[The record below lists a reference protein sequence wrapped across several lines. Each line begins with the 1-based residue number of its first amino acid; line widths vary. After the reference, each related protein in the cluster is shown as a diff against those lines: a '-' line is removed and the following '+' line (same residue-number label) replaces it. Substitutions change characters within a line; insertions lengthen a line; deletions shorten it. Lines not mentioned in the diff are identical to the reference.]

1 MNREA
6 HPLNSIALLATGDE
20 IIDGDIL
27 NSNAQEIAL
36 RLVSHGMQVGMHLT
50 VGDNLTEMRTAISFL
65 LQHHRA
71 LIITGGLGPTTDDLT
86 RYALAE
92 VLNRELA
99 FDESTWQRIVDRL
112 NKLGYHAPP
121 ENNRQQ
127 ALFPE
132 HAVIIPN
139 THGTAAGCMLKEG
152 EHFIFMLPGPP
163 FECLPMIDKVILPA
177 LKIAAFEQVQY
188 HAKWLLF
195 NVSEGQVAEEFEELT
210 KRFDCTTGY
219 RVCYPYLEIKLHSK
233 NENDFN
239 HLVPLIE
246 KTFFSHMIEDGKHTA
261 VELLKKKLLTL
272 EYPLTILDSAT
283 GGSLEA
289 TLKTPENYTKLYFH
303 SDKNQTEM
311 ISDHTVRITGLK
323 DFWEHKSANH
333 TTLEIIYTNQNIIK
347 PTKFTI
353 PFRSNR
359 VKLYAVEF
367 ICQKIFQYLNEAA
380 N

>member
-1 MNREA
+1 MNRTT
-6 HPLNSIALLATGDE
+6 HPQNSIALLATGDE
-20 IIDGDIL
+20 IINGDIL
-27 NSNAQEIAL
+27 NSNAQEIAQ

-50 VGDNLTEMRTAISFL
+50 VSDNLADMRAAISFL

-71 LIITGGLGPTTDDLT
+71 LIITGGLGPTSDDLT

-92 VLNRELA
+92 VLNRELI
-99 FDESTWQRIVDRL
+99 FDESTWQRIIDRL
-112 NKLGYHAPP
+112 DKLGYHTPP

-132 HAVIIPN
+132 QAIIIPN
-139 THGTAAGCMLKEG
+139 THGTAAGCMLKDD

-163 FECLPMIDKVILPA
+163 FECFPMVDKVVLPA
-177 LKIAAFEQVQY
+177 LKIAAFEQLDY

-195 NVSEGQVAEEFEELT
+195 NVSEGQIAEELEELT

-219 RVCYPYLEIKLHSK
+219 RVCYPYLEIKLHSR
-233 NENDFN
+233 NEKDFN
-239 HLVPLIE
+239 HLMPLIE
-246 KTFFSHMIEDGKHTA
+246 KTFSSHMIEDGKKTA
-261 VELLKKKLLTL
+261 VELLKKKLLTI
-272 EYPLTILDSAT
+272 ESPLTIMDSAT

-289 TLKTPENYTKLYFH
+289 SLKTPENHTKLHFC
-303 SDKNQTEM
+303 SDKIKTETADRT
-311 ISDHTVRITGLK
+311 IRITGLK
-323 DFWEHKSANH
+323 DFWENKSVNH
-333 TTLEIIYTNQNIIK
+333 TTLEIIYMHQNIIK

-367 ICQKIFQYLNEAA
+367 ICQKIYQYLNELTD
-380 N
+380 

>member
-1 MNREA
+1 MNRKA
-6 HPLNSIALLATGDE
+6 HSPNKIALLATGDE

-27 NSNAQEIAL
+27 NSNAQEIAQ
-36 RLVSHGMQVGMHLT
+36 RLVAHGMQVGMHLT
-50 VGDNLTEMRTAISFL
+50 VSDNLTEMHAAISFL

-86 RYALAE
+86 RYALAD
-92 VLNRELA
+92 VLNRELI
-99 FDESTWQRIVDRL
+99 FDDSTWQRIVDRL
-112 NKLGYHAPP
+112 NKLGYHTPP

-132 HAVIIPN
+132 HAIIIPN
-139 THGTAAGCMLKEG
+139 AYGTAAGCMLKEN

-163 FECLPMIDKVILPA
+163 FECLPMIDKVVLPA

-195 NVSEGQVAEEFEELT
+195 SVSEGQIAEELEEIT
-210 KRFDCTTGY
+210 KHFDCTTGY
-219 RVCYPYLEIKLHSK
+219 RVCYPYLEIKLHST
-233 NENDFN
+233 NENTFN

-246 KTFFSHMIEDGKHTA
+246 KTFCAHMIEDGKHTA
-261 VELLKKKLLTL
+261 VELLKEKLLTL
-272 EYPLTILDSAT
+272 EYPLTIIDFAT

-289 TLKTPENYTKLYFH
+289 SLKTPENHTKLHFY
-303 SDKNQTEM
+303 SEKNKTEM
-311 ISDHTVRITGLK
+311 INTVRITGLK
-323 DFWEHKSANH
+323 DFWEQKSVNH
-333 TTLEIIYTNQNIIK
+333 TTIEILYTSQNIIK

-359 VKLYAVEF
+359 IKLYAVEF
-367 ICQKIFQYLNEAA
+367 ICHKIFQYLNEKQSSY
-380 N
+380 